1 MNNKRSITLSDG
13 KYEFYEHNHIVRCD
27 RYGERWRE
35 FIGDKAI
42 RALFDHATEQAEQI
56 KDLMA
61 TATEWAQ
68 QVEEQKAQNQRLKEA
83 LEQALLYVESD
94 EVSHGRQFGT
104 GNAIRQAL
112 KGQDDVRNRTD

>member
-1 MNNKRSITLSDG
+1 MNSKRSIKLSDG

-56 KDLMA
+56 
-61 TATEWAQ
+61 E
-68 QVEEQKAQNQRLKEA
+68 
-83 LEQALLYVESD
+83 
-94 EVSHGRQFGT
+94 
-104 GNAIRQAL
+104 
-112 KGQDDVRNRTD
+112 